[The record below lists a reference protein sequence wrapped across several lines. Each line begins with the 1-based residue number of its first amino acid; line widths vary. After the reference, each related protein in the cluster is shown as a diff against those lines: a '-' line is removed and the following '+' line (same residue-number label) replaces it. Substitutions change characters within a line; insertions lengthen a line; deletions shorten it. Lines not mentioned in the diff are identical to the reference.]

1 MKAGAGVVL
10 ARAGKGFHSEGF
22 HNEGFDKEA
31 SASTKGRT
39 S

>member
-22 HNEGFDKEA
+22 DKEA